1 MRKLLFVVLAVGT
14 ALASAAASAAP
25 APEWVEFT
33 TATTPPTPFALKQA
47 KAQGIELQQEPGTP
61 LRGLLVRPEGA
72 GPFPAVVLLHGCD
85 GIQPFQ
91 EQWAADLAL
100 WGYVALLADSHGPR
114 GIGDD
119 CAHWPPTAGSRTFD
133 AFGALRY
140 LSSLTFVDAGRV
152 GVMGWD
158 TGGGAV
164 QKVLEAKG
172 VQQLVAE
179 RFAVGVELYP
189 IGWPN
194 GPVFAPVLL
203 LVGDKDDC
211 FPAARIQH
219 AMAAFDPGSVPLV
232 LEVLPGA
239 SHSFDNPHFAEPVH
253 FTYAQALQCYE
264 MDTTMTGTTMTY
276 SKAARDVAVERVH
289 AFLEEHLK

>member
-1 MRKLLFVVLAVGT
+1 MRLILLATVVLGLT
-14 ALASAAASAAP
+14 ASNVPAAAP

-33 TATTPPTPFALKQA
+33 SVTTPPTPFTLKQA
-47 KAQGIELQQEPGTP
+47 KARGIELKQEPGTP
-61 LRGLLVRPEGA
+61 LRGLLVRPDGA

-85 GIQPFQ
+85 GVQPFQ
-91 EQWAADLAL
+91 EQWAADVAK

-119 CAHWPPTAGSRTFD
+119 CANWPPTADSRAFD

-152 GVMGWD
+152 GVIGWD
-158 TGGGAV
+158 TGGGVV
-164 QKVLEAKG
+164 QGVLEAKG

-189 IGWPN
+189 IERPE
-194 GPVFAPVLL
+194 GPVSEPVLL

-211 FPAARIQH
+211 SPAAHIQH
-219 AMAAFDPGSVPLV
+219 AMAAFDPGPVPLV
-232 LEVLPGA
+232 LEAVPDAG
-239 SHSFDNPHFAEPVH
+239 HGFDNPRFAEPIY
-253 FTYAQALQCYE
+253 FTYAQAHQCFE
-264 MDTTMTGTTMTY
+264 MGTTMTGITMTY